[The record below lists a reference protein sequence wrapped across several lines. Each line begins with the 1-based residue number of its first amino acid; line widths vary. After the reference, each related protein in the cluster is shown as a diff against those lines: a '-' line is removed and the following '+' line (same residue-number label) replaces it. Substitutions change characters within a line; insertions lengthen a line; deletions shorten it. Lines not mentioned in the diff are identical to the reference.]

1 MANAD
6 QKTILIIEDSHTQF
20 LHLQLLLE
28 EHGLQVAWAET
39 GHKGVDMAR
48 ELQPDRIILDLH
60 LPDIDGLQVAE
71 QLRLK
76 SKPAVVSIPIIL
88 MTCYGDTELTQ
99 QCLRMGINEYIPKD
113 AFADAV
119 LVETLRRMGLIASQA
134 HRRIRFGGKTKYIV
148 QQLKQ
153 RRSH

>member
-6 QKTILIIEDSHTQF
+6 QKTILIIEDSRTQF

-39 GHKGVDMAR
+39 GRKGVDTAR
-48 ELQPDRIILDLH
+48 ELQPDLIILDLR

-76 SKPAVVSIPIIL
+76 SKPAIASIPIIL
-88 MTCYGDTELTQ
+88 MTRYGDTELIQ
-99 QCLRMGINEYIPKD
+99 QALQIGVNEYIPKD

-119 LVETLRRMGLIASQA
+119 LVETLRRMGLITLQA
-134 HRRIRFGGKTKYIV
+134 
-148 QQLKQ
+148 Q
-153 RRSH
+153 